1 MDWKIEVIV
10 VPVTDV
16 DEAKR
21 FYTEQMGFALD
32 VDHAAGEHF
41 RVVQVTPPGSACSIT
56 FGINVGAGEPGSVK
70 GIHLCVDD
78 IEAAHEE
85 LTAKGVATGG
95 IKHFGPTGQM
105 EDGPHPER
113 ADYGSYIFL
122 EAGPDRSSLHH
133 DRRRAGMNHVALWA
147 GSRAE
152 LDRLVKASDRH
163 GWSLLFADRHPFA
176 GGPNHYAAYLENRE
190 GFEVELVAQPEREQ

>member
-122 EAGPDRSSLHH
+122 DDPDGNS
-133 DRRRAGMNHVALWA
+133 WA
-147 GSRAE
+147 VQE
-152 LDRLVKASDRH
+152 VKHNVR
-163 GWSLLFADRHPFA
+163 
-176 GGPNHYAAYLENRE
+176 
-190 GFEVELVAQPEREQ
+190 

>member
-21 FYTEQMGFALD
+21 FYTEQMGFTLD
-32 VDHAAGEHF
+32 VDHTAGEHF

-78 IEAAHEE
+78 IEAAHEQ
-85 LTAKGVATGG
+85 LTAKGVATSG

-105 EDGPHPER
+105 GDGPHPER

-122 EAGPDRSSLHH
+122 DDPDGNSWGGPGGQAQRPLS
-133 DRRRAGMNHVALWA
+133 RRRMAGRWT
-147 GSRAE
+147 STPP
-152 LDRLVKASDRH
+152 S
-163 GWSLLFADRHPFA
+163 SS
-176 GGPNHYAAYLENRE
+176 
-190 GFEVELVAQPEREQ
+190 QPQVS